1 MTGRQPQS
9 APPLRDQRLRGI
21 GMMCLAI
28 VFFASMDTVGKFLSH
43 HMPIYQVVWGRY
55 AFAFM
60 LGYFLYNPAPLSI
73 PGRKLLGTR
82 RPWLQFTRGALQL
95 LCTFTGITGLYY
107 LRLDQVQ
114 AIMFSTPFFVA
125 ALSVPLLGEQVGPRR
140 WAAIAVGFVGVL
152 VVIRPGFGGM
162 HPAAFLTVICALS
175 YALFSIITRVLAHED
190 ASATTLFYSHL
201 FGTVATTAFL
211 PLIWEWPHSP
221 WHFVLMILMGCLG
234 TFGHY
239 LQIGAHGMAPAS
251 VLSPFIYTQLLWVII
266 AGYLVFGDLPDRWTL
281 AGGAIVV
288 ASGLY
293 LLYRERLRRGE
304 SVPPSADPVA

>member
-1 MTGRQPQS
+1 MAGEKQK
-9 APPLRDQRLRGI
+9 ADQRLRGI

-28 VFFASMDTVGKFLSH
+28 VFFASMDTVGKFLSQ

-60 LGYFLYNPAPLSI
+60 LGYFLYNPAPLSV
-73 PGRKLLGTR
+73 PGKRLLGTK
-82 RPWLQFTRGALQL
+82 RPWLQFTRGLLQL

-125 ALSVPLLGEQVGPRR
+125 ALSVPLLGEKVGPRR

-152 VVIRPGFGGM
+152 VVIRPGFGGI

-211 PLIWEWPHSP
+211 PLIWEWPTSP

-281 AGGAIVV
+281 AGGVIVV
-288 ASGLY
+288 TSGLY
-293 LLYRERLRRGE
+293 LLYRERVRRGE